1 MYCVWLP
8 VFRDSEVVDHSPV
21 HHRAHYQQQQQ
32 RTASL
37 SPCSLS
43 ARGDYG
49 EDDMSARFTEGQDV
63 LARWSDGLF
72 YLGTITKVGVKPG
85 DEEEDKDDEDDD
97 IACSICQDET
107 SEEPNEIVIC
117 DQCGQGYHQMCH
129 SPIIDAAVI
138 DSDDKWLCSECRLA
152 SLSEVGAGCDEE
164 EDKDDEDDDIACS
177 ICQDET
183 SEEPNEIVICDQCGQ
198 GYHQMCHSPI
208 IDAAVID
215 SDDKWLCSECRLASL
230 SERGSAEEDHE
241 EQHMAFHQSFPYSLK
256 ELVWDQGH
264 KMNMQQ
270 CYCYCGGPG
279 HWYLKMLQCNRCRQ
293 WFHEDCLHCL
303 QTPLFNGDR
312 FYVFVCSVCSGGTE
326 FIERLPLS
334 WASKIAMDS
343 YIRRM
348 LASTPRS
355 KRYKKVLEA
364 LNSNSYTFM
373 SGKEV
378 KKKKHLFRLRVFFPP
393 TPPNCSEPTYTV
405 MGEPLQITIKG
416 WKPVKSS
423 FDRKSF
429 GTLTNGTEKKKKKK
443 KKKKK
448 RKQETLAE
456 AQRPDEMPLE
466 SRKADA
472 PALDHL
478 TSVNSRSDKPL
489 LSLQSSDVESIGA
502 VSTSETT
509 STSLSRPSS
518 LYSSNKMQT
527 ATCNMP
533 FSPPPLKRK
542 RGRPRRSPKPPKP
555 ELPPPPRLP
564 DTDGS
569 ATELLSA
576 LPGLHP
582 TDIVHGMD
590 PNTQLSHLKS
600 SISSYFG
607 VAGRLA
613 CGERYK
619 VLARRVTAD
628 GKVQYLVEWEGVTA
642 S

>member
-1 MYCVWLP
+1 M
-8 VFRDSEVVDHSPV
+8 RDSEVVDHSPV

-72 YLGTITKVGVKPG
+72 YLGTITKIDRDKQRCFVVFEDRSKSWVLWDDIQTG
-85 DEEEDKDDEDDD
+85 DEEEDKDDE
-97 IACSICQDET
+97 
-107 SEEPNEIVIC
+107 
-117 DQCGQGYHQMCH
+117 G
-129 SPIIDAAVI
+129 
-138 DSDDKWLCSECRLA
+138 
-152 SLSEVGAGCDEE
+152 
-164 EDKDDEDDDIACS
+164 DDIACS

-264 KMNMQQ
+264 KINMQQ

-334 WASKIAMDS
+334 WKDVVHLCLFNLSVIHKKRYFDS
-343 YIRRM
+343 ELQLMPYINENWELLQLGK

-416 WKPVKSS
+416 WKAVKSS

-478 TSVNSRSDKPL
+478 TSVNRSDKPP

-502 VSTSETT
+502 VSNSETT

-542 RGRPRRSPKPPKP
+542 RGRPRRSPKPPNP